1 MNNRQIQNVNIDLII
16 PNRFQ
21 PRLTFDEKALNE
33 LADSI
38 KEHGIIQPLVV
49 RKLNDKYEIIAGE
62 RRYKAA
68 TLAGLTEVPVIIT
81 DIDDNKSAEIA
92 LVENVQRKNLNS
104 MEEAKSYKKILDRGY
119 LTQEALAQKMGISQS
134 TLANKLRLLNL
145 TKEVQDALLTNRISE
160 RHARSLLLV
169 TDPYQQINLLNRV
182 VTERLTVR
190 QLDEI
195 IKSTGTN
202 DSQEVK
208 GLEPIS
214 PESVVDTPVETPTPE
229 PKEEEEMFNPFAS
242 SGDNIFDAPSEV
254 QPEPPKEE
262 PEEEQNFNPFAS
274 SDANIFDVGG
284 EEETSV
290 APETP
295 KEEVK
300 EEPTIEP
307 AIEEPKEEL
316 EDLDTLEEPK
326 EEPEEKKSIFDFFKE
341 PSFTSLE
348 DEAVNMNF
356 GDNTFNP
363 FNISQEEELINPP
376 LEEKEEVAVE
386 SKPTIQRENI
396 ASVKAA
402 FDNLKKE
409 IEAAG
414 YNISLEDFDF
424 EDIYQLIVKINK

>member
-1 MNNRQIQNVNIDLII
+1 M
-16 PNRFQ
+16 
-21 PRLTFDEKALNE
+21 
-33 LADSI
+33 
-38 KEHGIIQPLVV
+38 
-49 RKLNDKYEIIAGE
+49 
-62 RRYKAA
+62 
-68 TLAGLTEVPVIIT
+68 
-81 DIDDNKSAEIA
+81 
-92 LVENVQRKNLNS
+92 
-104 MEEAKSYKKILDRGY
+104 
-119 LTQEALAQKMGISQS
+119 
-134 TLANKLRLLNL
+134 
-145 TKEVQDALLTNRISE
+145 
-160 RHARSLLLV
+160 
-169 TDPYQQINLLNRV
+169 LNRV

>member
-208 GLEPIS
+208 VLEPIA
-214 PESVVDTPVETPTPE
+214 PEPVAETPAPE

-242 SGDNIFDAPSEV
+242 SGDNIFDAPSEI

-284 EEETSV
+284 EEETPV
-290 APETP
+290 TPEAP

-316 EDLDTLEEPK
+316 EDLDILEEPK

-363 FNISQEEELINPP
+363 FNIPQEEELINPP